1 VLYRTTLI
9 LQMSSTPES
18 SPRHSFESDT
28 SYEWPREEYTMPAGT
43 SAYLWLAWFQSPI
56 PEAPKRWMLVVS
68 YDPTEDAFGT
78 GYHVSSFTITES
90 YL

>member
-1 VLYRTTLI
+1 
-9 LQMSSTPES
+9 
-18 SPRHSFESDT
+18 
-28 SYEWPREEYTMPAGT
+28 MPAGT

-56 PEAPKRWMLVVS
+56 PEAPKRWMLVS

>member
-1 VLYRTTLI
+1 
-9 LQMSSTPES
+9 
-18 SPRHSFESDT
+18 
-28 SYEWPREEYTMPAGT
+28 MPAGT